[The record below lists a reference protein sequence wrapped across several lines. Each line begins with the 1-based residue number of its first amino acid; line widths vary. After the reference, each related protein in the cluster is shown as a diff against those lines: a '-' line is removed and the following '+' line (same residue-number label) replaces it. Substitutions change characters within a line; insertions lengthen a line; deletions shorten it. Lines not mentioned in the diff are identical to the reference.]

1 MNKLLTIAL
10 TLLASTWS
18 FSALSA
24 EMMTKSEFKKVHNQY
39 IEIGNISTSGE
50 SDTATAKENLSK
62 KADKIGGD
70 IYILTSGNTNNKIHG
85 TAKVYKKK

>member
-1 MNKLLTIAL
+1 MNKLSTIFLAL
-10 TLLASTWS
+10 LVSTFS

-24 EMMTKSEFKKVHNQY
+24 EMMTKNEFKKVHNQY
-39 IEIGNISTSGE
+39 TEIGNISTSGE
-50 SDTATAKENLSK
+50 TDSATAKDDLSK
-62 KADKIGGD
+62 KADELGGD

>member
-1 MNKLLTIAL
+1 MNKLLAIAF

-18 FSALSA
+18 LSALSA
-24 EMMTKSEFKKVHNQY
+24 EMMTKNEFKKVHSQY

-50 SDTATAKENLSK
+50 SDASAAKAELSK
-62 KADKIGGD
+62 KADKLGGD
-70 IYILTSGNTNNKIHG
+70 IYILSSGNTNNKIHG

>member
-1 MNKLLTIAL
+1 MNKTLTIAF

-18 FSALSA
+18 LSALSA
-24 EMMTKSEFKKVHNQY
+24 EMMTKNEFKKVHNQY
-39 IEIGNISTSGE
+39 TEIGNISTSGE
-50 SDTATAKENLSK
+50 TDSATAKDDLSK
-62 KADKIGGD
+62 KADGLGGD